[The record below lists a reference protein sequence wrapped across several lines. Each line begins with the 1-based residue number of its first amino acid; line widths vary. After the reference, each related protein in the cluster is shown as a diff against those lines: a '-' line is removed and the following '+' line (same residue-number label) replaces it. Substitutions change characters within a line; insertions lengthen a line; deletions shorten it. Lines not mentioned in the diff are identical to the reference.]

1 MSRKQL
7 RKAVSKMQR
16 PPKKEKKETPEELE
30 RILAGIHHQQR
41 VQKRHI

>member
-16 PPKKEKKETPEELE
+16 PPKSKKETPEELE

-41 VQKRHI
+41 VQKRHV